1 MSKKVVALLRKY
13 GPMLSGKLAKLF
25 EAEYGVSNTAARQAL
40 SRAQSPVNKNCTLS
54 FDKNQKFF
62 YLEDQFMSSR
72 YITSFSSAIKE
83 FSRVNWIYIS
93 AFVSQNGYVSKDIL
107 PALVAS
113 PVSNLKG
120 HKLHQRII
128 SDLQKC
134 HIIEDYNETHW
145 KLCDW
150 MLPHKSNLSRAI
162 GLEAAKKQVA
172 RDFARWAQNVN
183 FIGYGSAKTISNA
196 AEFSHFQWA
205 LTAPS
210 YVQPLF
216 DSISQKPGFL
226 VADVVYGR
234 TATPD
239 DVGFFLEKLA
249 IVRSFKNA
257 SNFLPILLVE
267 SVTKETLKLL
277 KDNKVVVARIDN
289 VFDKNYTRLLGELV
303 AVFANAGAIIVKNP
317 SQIEK
322 LFTELSKAEGR
333 YNDLIGDMFELITA
347 YYFQHLGC
355 RYLDIRKKI
364 QIPDFSATNEI
375 DVLVEKD
382 GCINVIECKAT
393 RSATGL
399 DFVDTWLTKNI
410 KQIRKW
416 LLENFPGREIKF
428 HLWSLGGFTADA
440 LSALSEASANTRK
453 YTIEYLD
460 RTQILTLARAQHVQA
475 VVDLLESPQFQP
487 PLKKALSQGN
497 GKK

>member
-72 YITSFSSAIKE
+72 YITAFLGAIKE
-83 FSRVNWIYIS
+83 SSHINWVYIS

-120 HKLHQRII
+120 HKLHQRIL

-134 HIIEDYNETHW
+134 QIIEDYNETHW

-150 MLPHKSNLSRAI
+150 ILPHKSNLARAI
-162 GLEAAKKQVA
+162 GLETAKKQVV

-183 FIGYGSAKTISNA
+183 FIGYGSAKTLSDS
-196 AEFSHFQWA
+196 AEFAHFQWA

-210 YVQPLF
+210 YVYPLF
-216 DSISQKPGFL
+216 DSTSKKPGFL

-234 TATPD
+234 VATPD
-239 DVGFFLEKLA
+239 DVDFFLEKLA
-249 IVRSFKNA
+249 IVRSFKNVSA
-257 SNFLPILLVE
+257 FLPIFLVE
-267 SVTKETLKLL
+267 SVTKEGLKLL
-277 KDNKVVVARIDN
+277 KENNVVVALIDN

-317 SQIEK
+317 GQIEK
-322 LFTELSKAEGR
+322 LFAELSKAEGR

-355 RYLDIRKKI
+355 RHLDIRKKI
-364 QIPDFSATNEI
+364 QIPDSHATNEI

-382 GCINVIECKAT
+382 GCINVVECKAT
-393 RSATGL
+393 RSAIGT
-399 DFVDTWLTKNI
+399 DFVETWLSTKI
-410 KQIRKW
+410 TQIRKW

-428 HLWSLGGFTADA
+428 HLWSLGGFTSDA
-440 LSALSEASANTRK
+440 IAALSEASGKTKK

-460 RTQILTLARAQHVQA
+460 RAQILTLARTQHVQA
-475 VVDLLESPQFQP
+475 VVDLLESPQLQP
-487 PLKKALSQGN
+487 PLRKALTQGN
-497 GKK
+497 SK

>member
-1 MSKKVVALLRKY
+1 MSKKVVALLKKH

-25 EAEYGVSNTAARQAL
+25 ETEYGVSNTAARQAL

-62 YLEDQFMSSR
+62 YLEDQFMSTR
-72 YITSFSSAIKE
+72 YTTAFLGAIKE
-83 FSRVNWIYIS
+83 SSHVNWAYIS
-93 AFVSQNGYVSKDIL
+93 AFVSQNGYVAKNIL

-113 PVSNLKG
+113 PVSKLKG

-134 HIIEDYNETHW
+134 QIIEDYNETHW

-150 MLPHKSNLSRAI
+150 ILPHKSNLARAI
-162 GLEAAKKQVA
+162 GLETAKKQVV

-183 FIGYGSAKTISNA
+183 FIGYDSAKTLSDV
-196 AEFSHFQWA
+196 AEFAHFQWA

-210 YVQPLF
+210 YVQPF
-216 DSISQKPGFL
+216 FNYTSQKPGFL

-234 TATPD
+234 AATPD
-239 DVGFFLEKLA
+239 DVSFFLEKLA
-249 IVRSFKNA
+249 IVRSFKNI
-257 SNFLPILLVE
+257 STFLPILLVE

-277 KDNKVVVARIDN
+277 KDNKVVVALIDN

-317 SQIEK
+317 GQIEK
-322 LFTELSKAEGR
+322 LFSELAKAEGR

-347 YYFQHLGC
+347 YYFQQLGC
-355 RYLDIRKKI
+355 KYLDIRKKI
-364 QIPDFSATNEI
+364 QVPDSHATNEI

-382 GCINVIECKAT
+382 GCVNVIECKAT
-393 RSATGL
+393 RSAIDL

-440 LSALSEASANTRK
+440 LSALSNASVSTRK
-453 YTIEYLD
+453 YSVEYLD
-460 RTQILTLARAQHVQA
+460 RTQLVTLARKQHVQA
-475 VVDLLESPQFQP
+475 VVDLLESPQLQP

>member
-1 MSKKVVALLRKY
+1 MSKKVVALLKKH
-13 GPMLSGKLAKLF
+13 GPMLSGNLAKLF
-25 EAEYGVSNTAARQAL
+25 EKEYGVSNTAARQAL

-72 YITSFSSAIKE
+72 YITAFLGAIRESSH
-83 FSRVNWIYIS
+83 VNWVYIS
-93 AFVSQNGYVSKDIL
+93 AFISQNGYVAKDIL

-113 PVSNLKG
+113 PISNLKG

-134 HIIEDYNETHW
+134 QIIEDYNDTHW

-150 MLPHKSNLSRAI
+150 IPYHTPNLARAI
-162 GLEAAKKQVA
+162 GLETAKKQVV

-183 FIGYGSAKTISNA
+183 FIGYGSAKTLTDT
-196 AEFSHFQWA
+196 AEFAHFQWA

-210 YVQPLF
+210 YVQPIF
-216 DSISQKPGFL
+216 NSISQKPGFL
-226 VADVVYGR
+226 VADVVYGH

-249 IVRSFKNA
+249 IVRSFKNV
-257 SNFLPILLVE
+257 SNVLPVLLVE
-267 SVTKETLKLL
+267 NVNKEGLKLL
-277 KDNKVVVARIDN
+277 KDNKVVIALIDN
-289 VFDKNYTRLLGELV
+289 IFDKNYTRLLGELV
-303 AVFANAGAIIVKNP
+303 SVFANAGAIIAKNP

-322 LFTELSKAEGR
+322 LFSELAKVEGR

-355 RYLDIRKKI
+355 RYLDIRRKI
-364 QIPDFSATNEI
+364 QIPDSTATNEI

-382 GCINVIECKAT
+382 GCINIIECKAT
-393 RSATGL
+393 RSAIGL
-399 DFVDTWLTKNI
+399 DFVDTWLSKNI

-416 LLENFPGREIKF
+416 LLNKYPGKEIKF
-428 HLWSLGGFTADA
+428 HLWSLGGFTSDAITA
-440 LSALSEASANTRK
+440 LSAASNNTRK

-460 RTQILTLARAQHVQA
+460 RNQILSLARKHHVQPVA
-475 VVDLLESPQFQP
+475 DLLESPQLQP
-487 PLKKALSQGN
+487 PLKKVLQQSN
-497 GKK
+497 DKK

>member
-1 MSKKVVALLRKY
+1 MSIKVVALLRKH
-13 GPMLSGKLAKLF
+13 GPMLSGKLAKLL
-25 EAEYGVSNTAARQAL
+25 ETEYGVSNTAARQTL
-40 SRAQSPVNKNCTLS
+40 SRAKSPVNKNCTLS
-54 FDKNQKFF
+54 FNKNQKFF
-62 YLEDQFMSSR
+62 YLEDQFKSTR
-72 YITSFSSAIKE
+72 YATAFMEAIKE
-83 FSRVNWIYIS
+83 SSHVNWLYIS
-93 AFVSQNGYVSKDIL
+93 AFISQNGYVAKDIL

-120 HKLHQRII
+120 HKLHQRIL

-134 HIIEDYNETHW
+134 QIIEDYNETHW

-150 MLPHKSNLSRAI
+150 ILPCKSNLARAI
-162 GLEAAKKQVA
+162 GLETVKKQLV
-172 RDFARWAQNVN
+172 RDFAMWAQNVN
-183 FIGYGSAKTISNA
+183 FIGYGSAKTLPDT
-196 AEFSHFQWA
+196 AEFAHFQWA

-210 YVQPLF
+210 YVQPF
-216 DSISQKPGFL
+216 FNSASQKPGFF

-249 IVRSFKNA
+249 IVRSFKNI
-257 SNFLPILLVE
+257 STFLPVLLVE

-277 KDNKVVVARIDN
+277 KDNKVVVALVDN

-317 SQIEK
+317 GQIEK
-322 LFTELSKAEGR
+322 LFSELAKADGR

-347 YYFQHLGC
+347 YYFQQLGC

-364 QIPDFSATNEI
+364 QIPDSHATNEI

-393 RSATGL
+393 RSAIGM
-399 DFVDTWLTKNI
+399 DFVETWLSTKI
-410 KQIRKW
+410 TQIRKW
-416 LLENFPGREIKF
+416 LLANFPGREIKF

-440 LSALSEASANTRK
+440 TTALSEASANTTK
-453 YTIEYLD
+453 YTIGYLG
-460 RTQILTLARAQHVQA
+460 RNQILSLARKHHVQP
-475 VVDLLESPQFQP
+475 VVDLLESPQLQP
-487 PLKKALSQGN
+487 PLKKALSQGD